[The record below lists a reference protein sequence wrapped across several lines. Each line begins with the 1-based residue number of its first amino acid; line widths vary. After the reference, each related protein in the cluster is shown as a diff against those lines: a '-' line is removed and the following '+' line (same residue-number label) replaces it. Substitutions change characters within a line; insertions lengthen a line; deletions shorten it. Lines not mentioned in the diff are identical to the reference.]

1 MDQPSNDPPSSAEQ
15 DARRRAGED
24 ADEHSLAEPPAM
36 PPNPSDSPEPPEP
49 RSLFADLDPDS
60 LGALSID
67 SAAPSAPEPAF
78 EPAPPVAPPL
88 PPRDHIPAP
97 PAADEPVAESAGID
111 VGIDHETGDEA
122 TPEETDLA
130 ELEAVV
136 ASPRDRHKLPR
147 KRKRSPLLVA
157 AAYLVLL
164 VAIAALAVVGYDLFR
179 QYTNQQPAVATVSPS
194 PLPSPSP
201 SPPPTAEAPAENRGE
216 PPPVVT
222 EEPPAA
228 ASEPATPAPPPA
240 ESTAPAPP
248 PLAPN
253 LPEAAR
259 AEAEAL
265 QHAIMSAPLEP
276 NGSEGSQPA
285 PGETAAPA
293 AEPPPP
299 AAPDPAIQEAFRQA
313 TTAAREAMARRNLV
327 AAREQ
332 LAAAEAQVQS
342 PEERAELDRL
352 AQIAVYLEQFWQA
365 VRMAVTGLKPLDELP
380 VQNSRVVVVQVTGEQ
395 LTVRTAA
402 RNYTFVP
409 ANMHHNLVLALADRG
424 LADSPDK
431 DVLLGTYLAFAPGGD
446 RAEARRLWEQA
457 AARGVEVASL
467 MPELDLA
474 PPVGAAVAAGG
485 AGKRAEQVRAAPPD
499 DETALRAAAEE
510 WRSQLAAE
518 YQAAEKPGGKPRLVR
533 KLLAAAKADGV
544 ETVPRYAALREALSM
559 AAAAGEPA
567 LAGQAIRELASAF
580 VVDEEQLKL
589 ESLATLV
596 DNARGAADHR
606 QIAQESLALAKSAAA
621 GGREDDADRLLTI
634 AEAAAHKSGSRT
646 LLEQARAA
654 RAQFSVP
661 APEPE

>member
-1 MDQPSNDPPSSAEQ
+1 MDQPSNDPPSNTEQ
-15 DARRRAGED
+15 DARRHAGED
-24 ADEHSLAEPPAM
+24 ADAHSLAESPAM

-49 RSLFADLDPDS
+49 QSLFADLDPAT

-67 SAAPSAPEPAF
+67 STAPSAPEPAF
-78 EPAPPVAPPL
+78 EPVPPVVPP
-88 PPRDHIPAP
+88 PPPHDHIPPP
-97 PAADEPVAESAGID
+97 PAADEPAADSADVDAGID
-111 VGIDHETGDEA
+111 DETGEEA

-164 VAIAALAVVGYDLFR
+164 VVIAALAVVGYDLFR
-179 QYTNQQPAVATVSPS
+179 QYTNEQPAVATVSPS
-194 PLPSPSP
+194 PLPSQPPS
-201 SPPPTAEAPAENRGE
+201 AEAPAENAVE

-222 EEPPAA
+222 EEPPVAA
-228 ASEPATPAPPPA
+228 TEPLTPTPPPA

-276 NGSEGSQPA
+276 NGTEDSPPA
-285 PGETAAPA
+285 PDETGAPVT
-293 AEPPPP
+293 EPPPP

-313 TTAAREAMARRNLV
+313 TSAAREAMARRNLV
-327 AAREQ
+327 SAREQ

-342 PEERAELDRL
+342 SEERAELDRL

-365 VRMAVTGLKPLDELP
+365 IRMAVTGLKPLDELP
-380 VQNSRVVVVQVTGEQ
+380 VQNSMVVVVQVAGEQ

-424 LADSPDK
+424 LAESPDK

-457 AARGVEVASL
+457 GARGVEVASL

-474 PPVGAAVAAGG
+474 PPVGAAVAAG
-485 AGKRAEQVRAAPPD
+485 ASASRAEQVRAAPPD
-499 DETALRAAAEE
+499 DEAALRAAVEE
-510 WRSQLAAE
+510 WRTQLAAE
-518 YQAAEKPGGKPRLVR
+518 YEAAEKPGGKPRLVR

-544 ETVPRYAALREALSM
+544 EMVPRYAALREALSV

-589 ESLATLV
+589 EALATLV

-606 QIAQESLALAKSAAA
+606 QIAQESLALAKSAVA

-654 RAQFSVP
+654 RAQFSLP

>member
-1 MDQPSNDPPSSAEQ
+1 MDQPSSDPPSNAEQ
-15 DARRRAGED
+15 DARHRAGEE
-24 ADEHSLAEPPAM
+24 ADEHSPAESPAL
-36 PPNPSDSPEPPEP
+36 PPNSSDSLEPPEP
-49 RSLFADLDPDS
+49 RSLFADLDPAA

-67 SAAPSAPEPAF
+67 SAAPSAPEPAS
-78 EPAPPVAPPL
+78 EPVPPVVPP
-88 PPRDHIPAP
+88 PPYDYTPAP
-97 PAADEPVAESAGID
+97 PAADEPPAESASID
-111 VGIDHETGDEA
+111 VGIDNEAGDEA
-122 TPEETDLA
+122 TPEEETDLA

-136 ASPRDRHKLPR
+136 AAPRDRHKLPR

-164 VAIAALAVVGYDLFR
+164 VMIAALAVVGYDLFR

-194 PLPSPSP
+194 PSLSP
-201 SPPPTAEAPAENRGE
+201 SPPPAGEAPTENRGE

-222 EEPPAA
+222 EEPAA
-228 ASEPATPAPPPA
+228 AVSEPETPAPPPA
-240 ESTAPAPP
+240 ESVAPAPP

-276 NGSEGSQPA
+276 NGIEASHPA

-293 AEPPPP
+293 TEPLPP
-299 AAPDPAIQEAFRQA
+299 AEADPAIQEAFRQA
-313 TTAAREAMARRNLV
+313 TTAAREALARRNLV
-327 AAREQ
+327 VARRQ
-332 LAAAEAQVQS
+332 LAAAEAQVQT

-352 AQIAVYLEQFWQA
+352 GQIAVYLEQFWQA
-365 VRMAVTGLKPLDELP
+365 VRMAVTRLKPLDELP
-380 VQNSRVVVVQVTGEQ
+380 VQNSRVVVVQVAGEQ

-424 LADSPDK
+424 LADSPDR

-457 AARGVEVASL
+457 ATRGVEVASL
-467 MPELDLA
+467 LPELDLA
-474 PPVGAAVAAGG
+474 PPVGAAVAADG
-485 AGKRAEQVRAAPPD
+485 AGNRAEQVRAAPPD
-499 DETALRAAAEE
+499 DEAALRAAAEE
-510 WRSQLAAE
+510 WRTQLAAE

-533 KLLAAAKADGV
+533 RLLAAAKADGV
-544 ETVPRYAALREALSM
+544 ETVPRYAALREALRM
-559 AAAAGEPA
+559 AAEAGEPA
-567 LAGQAIRELASAF
+567 LASQAIRELAAAF
-580 VVDEEQLKL
+580 VVDEGQLKL
-589 ESLATLV
+589 ESLETLV

-621 GGREDDADRLLTI
+621 DGREDDVDRLLTI

-654 RAQFSVP
+654 RAQFGVP